1 MDSKLMSVKN
11 IISKIQKSFLY
22 MYSSLRL
29 VNTDDM
35 IMIYSFSSLSL
46 LSCHLLTKSA
56 ATLNTAAIRRKVAA
70 R

>member
-22 MYSSLRL
+22 NSLRL

>member
-56 ATLNTAAIRRKVAA
+56 TTLKMAAIRRKVAA